1 MSSPMFKRFALLG
14 ALAALMVGLGASAAF
29 ASVVLPKEGPFEAT
43 DSVKVKGVADG
54 AQTGA
59 THVAIVV
66 CNVATGVTPGSRCD
80 KGSASGGAEEKLEP
94 IAKYEA
100 GITINIQQGPWQDY
114 SYLMGT
120 PPSEVTGSTT
130 TCLNEAE
137 EGDQCA
143 VVVSFYDLSKGFKQ
157 LGPQK
162 ANIFFE

>member
-1 MSSPMFKRFALLG
+1 MSSPMFQRFALLG
-14 ALAALMVGLGASAAF
+14 ALAALLVGLGASSAF
-29 ASVVLPKEGPFEAT
+29 ASVNVPAGPFGASEN
-43 DSVKVKGVADG
+43 VEVQGVADG

-59 THVAIVV
+59 THVAVVV

-80 KGSASGGAEEKLEP
+80 KGSASGGVSENLEP
-94 IAKYEA
+94 IANYEA
-100 GITINIQQGPWQDY
+100 GIEITVSQGPWQDY
-114 SYLMGT
+114 NYLMGT
-120 PPSEVTGSTT
+120 PPAKVTGSFT

-162 ANIFFE
+162 ANILFE